1 MRRIA
6 EEGSWCQRKCH
17 ELARS
22 RLKWAEHV
30 DRMEGVRL
38 TKRTD
43 ALIVECR
50 RRSGRPRLRWED
62 GGSVRGKESEGERRR

>member
-1 MRRIA
+1 MSRA
-6 EEGSWCQRKCH
+6 SK
-17 ELARS
+17 LARS

-30 DRMEGVRL
+30 DRMEVVRL

-62 GGSVRGKESEGERRR
+62 GGSVRGEENEGEGRR